1 MNVRPAIR
9 NLAIVFAVILIPV
22 AAHQLWDYIELRRL
36 IAEIEAIRA
45 RGEPVTELEAG
56 GGRAPEPGEPQ
67 RAGRMYMAAALLS
80 ANAGYA
86 VFPIVSGVHEWLS
99 GAVTVPPATAAEQ
112 LQSLISE
119 ASQALALADQAGSLS
134 FQGFPPGTAY
144 SYRTSE
150 LHLLSR
156 LVAARTIGLSL
167 QGQGDAAIESAVS
180 AQRLR
185 LALRELGWP
194 SGFGDVR
201 EVPAI
206 LSLSQPTAAA
216 LQRLQD
222 SLQAEDPDRA
232 VDAVLLERARRIES
246 VWRRN
251 YGSLPQA
258 PDRYLLPVRSV
269 TETVMRPWLSGQTVR
284 TLRIWADVVAVARTP
299 WPGRVDE
306 AAAMVAKYRGD
317 QGEMTPPSGPLAA
330 IRRAAFY
337 QRQSVD
343 GMFARIARP
352 DDLVNL
358 RASIAAIAVERHR
371 RDHNGALP
379 AALQDLVPQYLAVVP
394 ADPVTGGPLLFKRD
408 AAAYTIY
415 SVGPDKKDDGGD
427 LNSLLLK
434 AIKQG
439 FGGRVVRGADLGVRV
454 VMRPR
459 S

>member
-45 RGEPVTELEAG
+45 KGEPVTELDAG
-56 GGRAPEPGEPQ
+56 VGRAPEPGEPQ

-99 GAVTVPPATAAEQ
+99 GAVTGPPAGAAER
-112 LQSLISE
+112 LQALTSE
-119 ASQALALADQAGSLS
+119 SSQALALADEAGSLR
-134 FQGFPPGTAY
+134 FQGFAPGTAY
-144 SYRTSE
+144 SYRTGE

-156 LVAARTIGLSL
+156 LMAARTIGLSL
-167 QGQGDAAIESAVS
+167 LGQGDAAIESAMS
-180 AQRLR
+180 ALRLR
-185 LALRELGWP
+185 HAQQELGWP
-194 SGFGDVR
+194 PGFGDGR

-206 LSLSQPTAAA
+206 LSLSQPTPAA
-216 LQRLQD
+216 LRRLQD

-232 VDAVLLERARRIES
+232 VDSVLLERARRIES

-251 YGSLPQA
+251 YGSSPQA

-269 TETVMRPWLSGQTVR
+269 TETVMRPWLSGQTAG
-284 TLRIWADVVAVARTP
+284 TLQVWAEVVGVARTP
-299 WPGRVDE
+299 WPGRVDA
-306 AAAMVAKYRGD
+306 AAAMAAKYRGE
-317 QGEMTPPSGPLAA
+317 QAETPSAATGPLAA

-337 QRQSVD
+337 QRQNVYE
-343 GMFARIARP
+343 MFSRIARP
-352 DDLVNL
+352 DDLVNH
-358 RASIAAIAVERHR
+358 RASIAAIAVERYR

-379 AALQDLVPQYLAVVP
+379 GTLQDLVPQYLAVVP
-394 ADPVTGGPLLFKRD
+394 ADPVTGRPLLFKQD

-415 SVGPDKKDDGGD
+415 SVGLDKKDDGGD
-427 LNSLLLK
+427 LNSQLLK
-434 AIKQG
+434 VIKQG
-439 FGGRVVRGADLGVRV
+439 YGGRIIRGADLGVRV
-454 VMRPR
+454 VIR
-459 S
+459 

>member
-1 MNVRPAIR
+1 MTVRPAIR

-22 AAHQLWDYIELRRL
+22 AAHQLWDYVELRRL

-45 RGEPVTELEAG
+45 KGEPVTELEAG
-56 GGRAPEPGEPQ
+56 VGRVLDPGEQ
-67 RAGRMYMAAALLS
+67 RAGRMYMAASLLS
-80 ANAGYA
+80 ANAGHE

-99 GAVTVPPATAAEQ
+99 GAVTVPPSTAAER
-112 LQSLISE
+112 LQSVMSE
-119 ASQALALADQAGSLS
+119 GSQALSLADQAGSLS

-144 SYRTSE
+144 SYRTGE

-167 QGQGDAAIESAVS
+167 AGQGDAAIESELS
-180 AQRLR
+180 GMRLR
-185 LALRELGWP
+185 HALRELGWP
-194 SGFGDVR
+194 SGFAGGR

-222 SLQAEDPDRA
+222 SLQAEEPDRA

-269 TETVMRPWLSGQTVR
+269 TETVMRPWLSGQTSGNLQV
-284 TLRIWADVVAVARTP
+284 WADVVAVARTP
-299 WPGRVDE
+299 WPGRVE
-306 AAAMVAKYRGD
+306 AAAAMAAKYRGE
-317 QGEMTPPSGPLAA
+317 QVERPAPAGFLAGL
-330 IRRAAFY
+330 RRAAFY
-337 QRQSVD
+337 QRENVYA
-343 GMFARIARP
+343 MFSRIARP
-352 DDLVNL
+352 DDLVNH
-358 RASIAAIAVERHR
+358 RASIAAIAVERYR
-371 RDHNGALP
+371 RDHKGALP
-379 AALQDLVPQYLAVVP
+379 GALHDLVPPYLAAVP
-394 ADPVTGGPLLFKRD
+394 VDPVTGGPLLFKHD

-415 SVGPDKKDDGGD
+415 SVGPDKNDDGGD

-439 FGGRVVRGADLGVRV
+439 YGGRVVRGADLGVRV
-454 VMRPR
+454 VIR
-459 S
+459 